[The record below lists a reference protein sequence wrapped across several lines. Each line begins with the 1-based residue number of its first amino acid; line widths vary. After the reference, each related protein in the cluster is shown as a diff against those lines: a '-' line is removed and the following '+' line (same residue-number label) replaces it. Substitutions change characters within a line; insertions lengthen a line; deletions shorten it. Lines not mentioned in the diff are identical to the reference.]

1 MLSLTLTLLFSAY
14 LGAIIGVYHILNASG
29 VKDNKIEIAFGI
41 PIWSLICIFKLSKEI
56 KQKEMNVS
64 RLRIMYRLLMLF
76 PFTLMDFAH
85 KLFLKEESIGAKA
98 RSKKINKKNNNNLTS
113 YSGFK
118 KFYTSEVATA
128 CA

>member
-1 MLSLTLTLLFSAY
+1 MLRLILTFLFSAY
-14 LGAIIGVYHILNASG
+14 LGSIIGVYHILNVSG

-41 PIWSLICIFKLSKEI
+41 PIWSIICIFKLSKVI
-56 KQKEMNVS
+56 KQKDTSTS

-76 PFTLMDFAH
+76 PFTLMEFAH
-85 KLFLKEESIGAKA
+85 TLFLKESGSAVKAQAK
-98 RSKKINKKNNNNLTS
+98 KKSKNNKLTS

-118 KFYTSEVATA
+118 KFYTSEAVTA